1 MSEDQW
7 SRQSDAEEDNS
18 LPHDEKH
25 RIPTTHRPL
34 SLSFIQPFQQY
45 LDQWKNNSIFYHDFI
60 YSCPFNN
67 EVTKHLISKT
77 ETLSTHKA
85 WGYLFDYLSTTYTAD
100 ELADLVYESFCNLN
114 EGPHYLKFLINHHY
128 THMWPQGNNFCDPSI
143 AIPYNP
149 TK

>member
-1 MSEDQW
+1 MSEDKW
-7 SRQSDAEEDNS
+7 SWQSDAEEDNS

-45 LDQWKNNSIFYHDFI
+45 LDQWKNNSTFYHDFI

-77 ETLSTHKA
+77 ETLSNHKA

-114 EGPHYLKFLINHHY
+114 KAHI
-128 THMWPQGNNFCDPSI
+128 I
-143 AIPYNP
+143 
-149 TK
+149 